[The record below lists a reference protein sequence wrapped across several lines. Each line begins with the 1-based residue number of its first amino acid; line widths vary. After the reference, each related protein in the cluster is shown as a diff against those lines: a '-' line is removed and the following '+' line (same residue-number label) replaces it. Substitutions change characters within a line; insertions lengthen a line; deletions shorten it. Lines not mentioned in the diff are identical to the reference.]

1 MFLEFLLFTADKY
14 EEDNEETSD
23 NTEDTTGLNEVLIIK
38 YLYKDITSLTCMMVG
53 NITNMFSDPAILSG
67 SRDTDSNQN
76 TGNII
81 SGRFL
86 KRYSIPSTFL
96 RRMLSWS
103 LISTLR
109 GMEDC
114 GSTQK
119 ELPWSSGF
127 GSTPNWNCS

>member
-1 MFLEFLLFTADKY
+1 
-14 EEDNEETSD
+14 
-23 NTEDTTGLNEVLIIK
+23 
-38 YLYKDITSLTCMMVG
+38 MMVG
-53 NITNMFSDPAILSG
+53 NITNIFSDPAILSG
-67 SRDTDSNQN
+67 IRDTDSNQN

-86 KRYSIPSTFL
+86 KRYSMPSTFL

-119 ELPWSSGF
+119 VLPWSSGF